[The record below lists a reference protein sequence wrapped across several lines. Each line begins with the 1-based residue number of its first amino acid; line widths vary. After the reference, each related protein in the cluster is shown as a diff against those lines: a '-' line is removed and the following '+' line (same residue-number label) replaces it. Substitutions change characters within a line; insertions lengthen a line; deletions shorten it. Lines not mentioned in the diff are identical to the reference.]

1 MALCYPLVNK
11 DVFSGNPDLVGKV
24 HLCWEESDA
33 VAKPVKT
40 VKAPRKSKVKTMEEI
55 QEDTELS
62 PEQVAEIVPLMLR
75 NTQVRSSVQV
85 LELHGKGQRPKEVQ
99 VR

>member
-24 HLCWEESDA
+24 HSCWEESDA

-40 VKAPRKSKVKTMEEI
+40 VKAPRKSKVKAV
-55 QEDTELS
+55 EDKS
-62 PEQVAEIVPLMLR
+62 RGHQ
-75 NTQVRSSVQV
+75 TQ
-85 LELHGKGQRPKEVQ
+85 P
-99 VR
+99 